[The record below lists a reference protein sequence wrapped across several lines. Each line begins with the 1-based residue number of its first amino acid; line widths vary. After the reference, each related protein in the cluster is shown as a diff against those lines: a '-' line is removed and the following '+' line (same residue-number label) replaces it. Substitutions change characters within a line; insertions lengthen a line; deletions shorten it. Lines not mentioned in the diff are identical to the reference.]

1 MGSLQLL
8 RDGETTGSTKF
19 ALLSSLLNGT
29 WSTKFRARWVHHR
42 MDDDISSRVDSSSW
56 WREDQQGD
64 SSGVLKLDWIQSSP
78 KVHECRIGLCSLKH
92 CSRNC
97 CVESKLPVSLGL
109 HRMDCVDSHKWR
121 VWYKYAPCIRS
132 FFLRS
137 RIFCYPHS
145 LSDASERFRMFEKSP
160 PHDPQVDLQ
169 RKQSIHSET
178 INLLSVCSLKHTK
191 MIKTPRFVVW
201 QHKHQNYILLW

>member
-19 ALLSSLLNGT
+19 AHLLISLLNGKKGPP
-29 WSTKFRARWVHHR
+29 SFEHAGCIIALA
-42 MDDDISSRVDSSSW
+42 DDISSRVDSSSW

-78 KVHECRIGLCSLKH
+78 KVHWVPDWPKAVWSTAREIAAWSQSYLFW
-92 CSRNC
+92 
-97 CVESKLPVSLGL
+97 LGL

-132 FFLRS
+132 FFWDPGF
-137 RIFCYPHS
+137 FCYPHS
-145 LSDASERFRMFEKSP
+145 LSDASERFRMFEKWP
-160 PHDPQVDLQ
+160 P
-169 RKQSIHSET
+169 T
-178 INLLSVCSLKHTK
+178 I
-191 MIKTPRFVVW
+191 RR
-201 QHKHQNYILLW
+201 